1 MYVQCDIVVH
11 SNNVHASLA
20 IIRAWYHFT
29 PLLWQFNVAGNNKMY
44 LLIHVKWLKFLPDF
58 NQIWIFYTYFIE
70 IPDIKFH
77 GNSSCVSRSDAHAQM
92 DRWSQQML

>member
-1 MYVQCDIVVH
+1 
-11 SNNVHASLA
+11 
-20 IIRAWYHFT
+20 
-29 PLLWQFNVAGNNKMY
+29 
-44 LLIHVKWLKFLPDF
+44 LPDF